1 MKKQLLTYPK
11 QPSIC
16 NCMNVRRASRAV
28 THFYDEQLKPCGITI
43 AQLSMLLRLKEA
55 EALTISQL
63 AQSMRIDRTT
73 LNRNMKPLLE
83 NSLIILQQG
92 KDSRTKLVSLT
103 TQGRQTAEDGWSC
116 WEKAQELLL
125 TYLGKEDTAKLTAL
139 LNKLEAL
146 AP

>member
-1 MKKQLLTYPK
+1 MKEQLLTYPK

-28 THFYDEQLKPCGITI
+28 TQFYDEQLKSCGITI
-43 AQLSMLLRLKEA
+43 AQLSLLLRLQETD
-55 EALTISQL
+55 ALTISQL

-83 NSLIILQQG
+83 NGLITLQQG

-103 TQGRQTAEDGWSC
+103 VQGRKTATQGWAC
-116 WEKAQELLL
+116 WEKAQELLSA
-125 TYLGKEDTAKLTAL
+125 YLGKEDTAKLTAL
-139 LNKLEAL
+139 LSKLEAL

>member
-1 MKKQLLTYPK
+1 MKEQLVTYPK

-28 THFYDEQLKPCGITI
+28 TQFYDEQLNPCGITI
-43 AQLSMLLRLKEA
+43 AQLSMLLRLKET

-83 NSLIILQQG
+83 NSLIALQQG

-103 TQGRQTAEDGWSC
+103 TQGRQTVEAGWAC
-116 WEKAQELLL
+116 WEKAQELLSV
-125 TYLGKEDTAKLTAL
+125 YLGKDDIAKLTAL

>member
-1 MKKQLLTYPK
+1 MKEQLLTYPK

-28 THFYDEQLKPCGITI
+28 TQFYDEQLKSCGITI
-43 AQLSMLLRLKEA
+43 AQLSLLLRLQETD
-55 EALTISQL
+55 ALTISQL

-83 NSLIILQQG
+83 NGLITLQQG

-103 TQGRQTAEDGWSC
+103 VQGRKTATQGWAC
-116 WEKAQELLL
+116 WGKAQELLT
-125 TYLGKEDTAKLTAL
+125 TYLGNEDLAKLTSL

>member
-1 MKKQLLTYPK
+1 MKEQLLTYPK

-28 THFYDEQLKPCGITI
+28 TQFYDEQLKSCDITI

-63 AQSMRIDRTT
+63 AQTMRIDRTT

-83 NSLIILQQG
+83 NGLIALQQG

-103 TQGRQTAEDGWSC
+103 NQGRQTAEEGWAC
-116 WEKAQELLL
+116 WEKAQELLT
-125 TYLGKEDTAKLTAL
+125 TYLGEDDVAKLTAL

-146 AP
+146 SP